1 MSDQEWAILFGV
13 GITLGIELFIVLT
26 VIALKRWL

>member
-13 GITLGIELFIVLT
+13 GITLGIETFIVGA
-26 VIALKRWL
+26 VIVFKRWL